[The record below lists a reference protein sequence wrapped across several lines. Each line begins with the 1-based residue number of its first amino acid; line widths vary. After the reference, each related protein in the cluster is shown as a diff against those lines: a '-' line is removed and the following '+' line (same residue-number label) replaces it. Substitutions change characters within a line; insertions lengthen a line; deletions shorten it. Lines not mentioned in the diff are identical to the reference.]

1 MTISRSEYPRPQF
14 VRADWL
20 CLNGEWEFEID
31 ASDSGLERNVL
42 GRHLEETITVP
53 FCPESELSGVQH
65 TDFMAAV
72 WYRRQIEVPASW
84 KNKRVMLHF
93 GAIDYDATVWVDGQE
108 VMRHRGGWTPFS
120 VKLDKKGGDTFTV
133 VVRARDGHT
142 RPQSRGK
149 QAQKYAPYDC
159 LYTRTTG
166 IWQTVWMEPVPETA
180 LRRTRITPDVANGAF
195 HLEQPLTQNTPGL
208 TLHAALKDGAG
219 EVVSAS
225 VPAHFDLSPRLTL
238 AIPAGRRRLWSVEDP
253 FLYDLEITLRDAK
266 GKVVDLVT
274 SYAGLRSVSL
284 DGPRV
289 NINGVPVFQ
298 RTVLDQGY
306 YPDGVMTA
314 PSDAALIAD
323 ITRSQEVGF
332 NGARLH
338 QKVFEERFLY
348 HADRLGYLVW
358 GEFGDWGCG
367 GYGPSNDHQRPDPA
381 YLSQWLEALERDYSH
396 PSIIGWCPLNETWQN
411 IGDKITVLDEV
422 TQGMYLATKAMDLTR
437 PVLDTSGYSHRV
449 NGADI
454 YDSHDY
460 IDDKDFAA
468 GLAKFKK
475 RHAGMARGKVF
486 ANGDNANV
494 DRNTKV
500 KLTSHFSVPWEGQPY
515 WVSEFGGFKWV
526 IPEERAM
533 NPVSWGYGSAPET
546 EEDFYYRFQAVCDV
560 LLDNPLMF
568 GYCYTQLTDVHPEL
582 NGIYTFDRRP
592 KFDAARLKAIQSRR
606 AAIEGKE

>member
-1 MTISRSEYPRPQF
+1 MTIPRSEYPRPQF

-31 ASDSGLERNVL
+31 NGDSGLARNVL
-42 GRHLEETITVP
+42 GRQLEGKITVP
-53 FCPESELSGVQH
+53 FCPESELSGVQNI
-65 TDFMAAV
+65 DFMAAV

-84 KNKRVMLHF
+84 KTPHILLHF
-93 GAIDYDATVWVDGQE
+93 GAVDYDATVWVDGQE
-108 VMRHRGGWTPFS
+108 VFRHRGGWTPFL
-120 VKLDKKGGDTFTV
+120 VKLDKTGGDSFTV
-133 VVRARDGHT
+133 VVRARDDHKG
-142 RPQSRGK
+142 PLARGK
-149 QAQKYAPYDC
+149 QAQQYAPHGC
-159 LYTRTTG
+159 HYTRTTG
-166 IWQTVWMEPVPETA
+166 IWQTVWIEPVPETA

-195 HLEQPLTQNTPGL
+195 HLEQPLTQNRPGL
-208 TLHAALKDGAG
+208 VLHATLKDDKG
-219 EVVSAS
+219 EIVSAS

-238 AIPAGRRRLWSVEDP
+238 AIPEDRRRLWSIEDP
-253 FLYDLEITLRDAK
+253 FLYDLEITLRDGDGQA
-266 GKVVDLVT
+266 VDMFT

-314 PSDAALIAD
+314 PSDAALVAD

-358 GEFGDWGCG
+358 GEFGDWGCA
-367 GYGPSNDHQRPDPA
+367 GYGPDHDHQKPGPA
-381 YLSQWLEALERDYSH
+381 YLSQWLEALARDYSH
-396 PSIIGWCPLNETWQN
+396 PSIIGWCPLNETWQK
-411 IGDKITVLDEV
+411 IGDGITVLDEV
-422 TQGMYLATKAMDLTR
+422 TQGMYLAAKAMDLTR

-449 NGADI
+449 YEADI

-460 IDDKDFAA
+460 ISEQEFAPGIA
-468 GLAKFKK
+468 NFTA
-475 RHAGMARGKVF
+475 RHAKMAEGEAF
-486 ANGDNANV
+486 INEG
-494 DRNTKV
+494 TKQ
-500 KLTSHFSVPWEGQPY
+500 SIPWAGQPY

-526 IPEERAM
+526 LPEDRDKQAET
-533 NPVSWGYGSAPET
+533 WGYGGSPT
-546 EEDFYYRFQAVCDV
+546 SEEDFYHRFQAVCDV

-568 GYCYTQLTDVHPEL
+568 GYCYTQLTDVFPEL
-582 NGIYTFDRRP
+582 NGIYTFDRRS
-592 KFDAARLKAIQSRR
+592 KFDAARLKAIQTRR
-606 AAIEGKE
+606 AAIEG